1 MTDIWDAFKV
11 INDSFVN
18 KNDKNKGISQTNVDQ
33 TNVGQTKVGQTNVG
47 QTNVGQTNV
56 GQTNVSQKDNN
67 DRYSCNYCN
76 KTELIVEEGSLVC
89 RDCGCTNAQ
98 LIDHGQEW
106 RYYGSSDNR
115 SSNPSRC
122 GMPINPLLPKSSM
135 GTILQG
141 WGNEKYRRL
150 MKWNSVEYKEKSL
163 MDIFKMMKYN
173 CSKNNIPSCVFDRAT
188 VMYKMIS
195 EAAIKRGASR
205 MSIIAACVYYSCKDK
220 NISKNRKEISKIF
233 SITNSKMTS
242 GCNQFKEILFK
253 MNPKY
258 INSIKPNSVEDYIN
272 RYSILLN
279 LGKKYREQSIIL
291 TDRADKYG
299 IVMDNIPSSIAAG
312 GIYLIIQH
320 NKLNISKKKMKEVC
334 EISEVTIS
342 KTYKILKT
350 LSSILLRDI

>member
-1 MTDIWDAFKV
+1 MCRGCGT
-11 INDSFVN
+11 VN
-18 KNDKNKGISQTNVDQ
+18 GP
-33 TNVGQTKVGQTNVG
+33 
-47 QTNVGQTNV
+47 
-56 GQTNVSQKDNN
+56 
-67 DRYSCNYCN
+67 
-76 KTELIVEEGSLVC
+76 
-89 RDCGCTNAQ
+89 
-98 LIDHGQEW
+98 LIDYGQEW
-106 RYYGSSDNR
+106 RYYGSNDNR

-135 GTILQG
+135 GTILKG

-150 MKWNSVEYKEKSL
+150 MKWNSVEYREKSL
-163 MDIFKMMKYN
+163 MDIFKMMKHN

-195 EAAIKRGASR
+195 DEVIKRGASR

-233 SITNSKMTS
+233 SITNSKMTC
-242 GCNQFKEILFK
+242 GCNQFKEILYK

-272 RYSILLN
+272 RYSIILN
-279 LGKKYREQSIIL
+279 LSKKIREQSLKITNL
-291 TDRADKYG
+291 ADKYG
-299 IVMDNIPSSIAAG
+299 LVMDNIPSSIAAG

-320 NKLNISKKKMKEVC
+320 NKLNISKKKMKEIC

-342 KTYKILKT
+342 KTYKILK
-350 LSSILLRDI
+350 LWSKLLLKDL